1 MIEGTGVEPDARGR
15 ERPGVAH
22 RAGEQVLAEAPAD
35 RRRGEPEIRDL
46 DRAVF
51 RHAPQLVPPGERALP
66 AGDMQRDLGLREVG
80 ADLGVGPVPA
90 VAPVVCLA
98 HGAIALTIK
107 RGRGAPNTLDHDV
120 REVAERG
127 PELPRFSELER
138 SEERRVGK
146 ECRSRW
152 SPYH

>member
-90 VAPVVCLA
+90 VPPVA
-98 HGAIALTIK
+98 YPTHPAIQLTLTA
-107 RGRGAPNTLDHDV
+107 G
-120 REVAERG
+120 
-127 PELPRFSELER
+127 R
-138 SEERRVGK
+138 SEPK
-146 ECRSRW
+146 PSL
-152 SPYH
+152 H